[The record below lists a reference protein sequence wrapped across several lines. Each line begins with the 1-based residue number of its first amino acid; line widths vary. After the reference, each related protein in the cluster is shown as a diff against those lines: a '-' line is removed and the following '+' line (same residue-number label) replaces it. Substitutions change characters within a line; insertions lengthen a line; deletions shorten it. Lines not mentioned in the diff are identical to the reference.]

1 MPNHPIND
9 SHMSSQT
16 IFLHSN
22 DAVVSISDAEKI
34 FYLQQAISA
43 PAGYRLVIG
52 LTNLTM
58 PNSMYNIVD
67 GKNTITI
74 NDVTYTITAGNYS
87 ADDLVTAINTQITAI
102 GSVSFDNVDNSFTFT
117 FNDPAVINSTTME
130 RPLGLGVTNTYNTQL
145 PTNIVSSYTA
155 NNICDLGGTTNIY
168 IRMRNLT
175 MNNLD
180 SRGRTNNIIASIVN
194 NTNYGGYIFFVPP
207 EVLYYQI
214 TEQTIGHLDIELT
227 DQEGE
232 LINLNGADYNITL
245 TIHYV
250 KQREGF
256 FRNTLLQDI
265 KETYTKIKDEEKK
278 NTS

>member
-1 MPNHPIND
+1 MPSHHLND
-9 SHMSSQT
+9 TERSSQT

-22 DAVVSISDAEKI
+22 DAVVSISNAEKI
-34 FYLQQAISA
+34 FYLQEAIIA
-43 PAGYRLVIG
+43 PAGYRIIIG

-87 ADDLVTAINTQITAI
+87 AEDLVKAINDQITAI
-102 GSVSFDNVDNSFTFT
+102 GSVAFDDIDNNFTFT
-117 FNDPAVINSTTME
+117 FTDPAVINSTTME
-130 RPLGLGVTNTYNTQL
+130 RPLGLAGQL
-145 PTNIVSSYTA
+145 PTSEAGVTSYTA
-155 NNICDLGGTTNIY
+155 LNICDLGGTTNIY
-168 IRMRNLT
+168 IRIRNLT

-180 SRGRTNNIIASIVN
+180 SRGRTNNIIANIVN

-232 LINLNGADYNITL
+232 LIDLNGADFNITL
-245 TIHYV
+245 TVHYV
-250 KQREGF
+250 KQRESV
-256 FRNTLLQDI
+256 FRNSLLREI
-265 KETYTKIKDEEKK
+265 IETKMKEDEKK
-278 NTS
+278 NPS

>member
-1 MPNHPIND
+1 MPSHHLND
-9 SHMSSQT
+9 TERSSQT

-34 FYLQQAISA
+34 FYLQEAITA
-43 PAGYRLVIG
+43 PAGYRIIIG

-87 ADDLVTAINTQITAI
+87 AEDLVKAINDQITAI
-102 GSVSFDNVDNSFTFT
+102 GSVAFDDIDNNFTFT
-117 FNDPAVINSTTME
+117 FTDPAVINSTTME
-130 RPLGLGVTNTYNTQL
+130 RPLGLKGQL
-145 PTNIVSSYTA
+145 PTSEAGVTSYTA
-155 NNICDLGGTTNIY
+155 LNICDLGGTTNIY
-168 IRMRNLT
+168 IRIRNLT

-180 SRGRTNNIIASIVN
+180 SRGRTNNIIANIVN

-232 LINLNGADYNITL
+232 LIDLNGADFNITL
-245 TIHYV
+245 TVHYV
-250 KQREGF
+250 KQRESV
-256 FRNTLLQDI
+256 FRNSLLREI
-265 KETYTKIKDEEKK
+265 IETKMKEDEKK
-278 NTS
+278 NPS

>member
-1 MPNHPIND
+1 MPSHHLND
-9 SHMSSQT
+9 SHISSQS

-34 FYLQQAISA
+34 FYLQEAITA

-74 NDVTYTITAGNYS
+74 NSTEYTITAGNYS
-87 ADDLVTAINTQITAI
+87 AEDLVTSINTEIAAI
-102 GSVSFDNVDNSFTFT
+102 GSVSFDDIDNNFTFT
-117 FNDPAVINSTTME
+117 FNSAATINSTTME
-130 RPLGLGVTNTYNTQL
+130 RPLGLAGQL
-145 PTNIVSSYTA
+145 PKNSVTSYTA
-155 NNICDLGGTTNIY
+155 SNICDLGGTTNIY
-168 IRMRNLT
+168 IRIRNLT

-214 TEQTIGHLDIELT
+214 TEQSIGHLDVELT

-232 LINLNGADYNITL
+232 LIDLNGANFNITL

-250 KQREGF
+250 KQREGV
-256 FRNTLLQDI
+256 FRNTLLREIRETYSKI
-265 KETYTKIKDEEKK
+265 KEAEKK
-278 NTS
+278 NPP